1 MRKPLLTR
9 LLKLRELDNAW
20 RARVQ
25 QENLK
30 RLYFLALFGVFLSLS
45 QIFLFW
51 LLNDPGTAAEVRWRE
66 ISLLV
71 HPVILL
77 LSLLIGGLTL
87 RLRHQENPTAAVE
100 LLSTLAAT
108 LILGI
113 GLMLTAFDQLVI
125 QGVTPLVT
133 ACSITALLLYLR
145 PLTALTLFSL
155 TLVLGLLIVD
165 QLSNSPALRL
175 SSTMNSLTACASG
188 LLVSWIL
195 YRNFLREQQLRK
207 VLLRQR
213 ETLKARTRQL
223 QFQAS
228 HDTLTGLLNRRE
240 FERLT
245 ENELSRVN
253 RHPAPLSLLM
263 LDLDHFKA
271 INDNFGHPAGDAVIR
286 HVARLL
292 SEHTRNCDTIGRL
305 GGEEFIILLPE
316 TDLPQAQQTAE
327 KLRGLIEHSAI
338 DIDNG
343 RLQITASIGLAC
355 LAPGCSTQLTP
366 FYQAADQALYRAKRA
381 GRNRVEHFYFTPS
394 APGFSSP
401 PQP

>member
-9 LLKLRELDNAW
+9 LLKLRELDNTW

-30 RLYFLALFGVFLSLS
+30 RLYFLALFGVLLSLS
-45 QIFLFW
+45 QIVLFW
-51 LLNDPGTAAEVRWRE
+51 LLDAQGSAREARWRE

-71 HPVILL
+71 HPAILL

-87 RLRHQENPTAAVE
+87 RLRHLDNQSEAVE
-100 LLSTLAAT
+100 LLSILTAT
-108 LILGI
+108 LVLAV

-145 PLTALTLFSL
+145 PLTAFALFSSAL
-155 TLVLGLLIVD
+155 FISLLIINE
-165 QLSNSPALRL
+165 LSPSPAQRL
-175 SSTMNSLTACASG
+175 SSTMNSITACASG

-223 QFQAS
+223 QFQAT
-228 HDTLTGLLNRRE
+228 HDTLTGLFNRRE

-338 DIDNG
+338 DVDNG
-343 RLQITASIGLAC
+343 RLRITASVGLAC
-355 LAPGCSTQLTP
+355 LAPGCQTDLSPL
-366 FYQAADQALYRAKRA
+366 YLAADQALYRAKRA

-394 APGFSSP
+394 APDLSSP
-401 PQP
+401 PLS

>member
-9 LLKLRELDNAW
+9 LLKLRELDRVW
-20 RARVQ
+20 RSRVQ

-45 QIFLFW
+45 QICLFW
-51 LLNDPGTAAEVRWRE
+51 LLDATGSAAEARWRE

-71 HPVILL
+71 HPAILL
-77 LSLLIGGLTL
+77 LSLLIGGLTR
-87 RLRHQENPTAAVE
+87 RLRRQDNPSTAVE
-100 LLSTLAAT
+100 RLSTLTAT
-108 LILGI
+108 LVLAI

-125 QGVTPLVT
+125 QGVTPLVA

-145 PLTALTLFSL
+145 PLTALILFSTAL
-155 TLVLGLLIVD
+155 IIGVLIID
-165 QLSNSPALRL
+165 QLSNSPALKL

-213 ETLKARTRQL
+213 EILKARTRQL

-245 ENELSRVN
+245 ESELSRVN

-292 SEHTRNCDTIGRL
+292 GEHTRNCDTIGRL

-338 DIDNG
+338 DIENG

-355 LAPGCSTQLTP
+355 LAPGCPTHLTP
-366 FYQAADQALYRAKRA
+366 FYQAADQALYRAKRG
-381 GRNRVEHFYFTPS
+381 GRNRVEHFYFTPGLDPVPVE
-394 APGFSSP
+394 AP
-401 PQP
+401 

>member
-9 LLKLRELDNAW
+9 LIQLRELDNAW

-30 RLYFLALFGVFLSLS
+30 RLYFLALLGVFLSLS
-45 QIFLFW
+45 QTFLFW
-51 LLNDPGTAAEVRWRE
+51 LLDAPGSPAEARWRQ

-71 HPVILL
+71 HPATLL
-77 LSLLIGGLTL
+77 LSVLIGGLTL

-108 LILGI
+108 LILAI

-133 ACSITALLLYLR
+133 ACSVTALLLYLR
-145 PLTALTLFSL
+145 PFTALILFSL
-155 TLVLGLLIVD
+155 TLIFGLLIID
-165 QLSNSPALRL
+165 QLSNSPALKL
-175 SSTMNSLTACASG
+175 SNIMNSLTACASG
-188 LLVSWIL
+188 LLVSWML

-228 HDTLTGLLNRRE
+228 HDTLTGLFNRRE

-292 SEHTRNCDTIGRL
+292 GEHTRNCDTIGRL
-305 GGEEFIILLPE
+305 GGEEFILLLPE

-327 KLRGLIEHSAI
+327 KLRGLIEHSSI
-338 DIDNG
+338 DTG
-343 RLQITASIGLAC
+343 SGPLQITASIGLAC
-355 LAPGCSTQLTP
+355 LAPGCPAELTAL
-366 FYQAADQALYRAKRA
+366 YQAADQALYRAKRG

-394 APGFSSP
+394 ANGLSSP
-401 PQP
+401 PRP